1 MQTHLIVDSQG
12 NHYVRQLVKTLKVA
26 SLKPGVPDLLIPRFT
41 TRRWDPS
48 TNSIIPRIRT
58 SKKLRLKLKRLLCSS
73 ASSNSI
79 AAPARSTSPGSTEP
93 SQSSQAHSTTVEPS

>member
-1 MQTHLIVDSQG
+1 MQTHIIVDSQG

-26 SLKPGVPDLLIPRFT
+26 SLKPGVPRFT
-41 TRRWDPS
+41 TRCWDPS

-93 SQSSQAHSTTVEPS
+93 SQSSLAHSTTVEPS

>member
-1 MQTHLIVDSQG
+1 MQTHIIVDSQG

-26 SLKPGVPDLLIPRFT
+26 SLKPGVPRFT

-48 TNSIIPRIRT
+48 TNAIIPRIRT

-79 AAPARSTSPGSTEP
+79 AAPAPSTSPGSTEP

>member
-1 MQTHLIVDSQG
+1 MQTHIIVDSQG

-26 SLKPGVPDLLIPRFT
+26 SLKPGVPRFT
-41 TRRWDPS
+41 TRRWDTS
-48 TNSIIPRIRT
+48 TNSIIARIRT
-58 SKKLRLKLKRLLCSS
+58 SKKLRLKLKRLLCSA

>member
-1 MQTHLIVDSQG
+1 MQTHIIVDSQG

-26 SLKPGVPDLLIPRFT
+26 SGVPDLLIPRFT